1 MYMLYFRSRYKQVA
15 LVHQGQMNKLM
26 SHKFGNIAV
35 LKDNP
40 VLLDTWSLFLLVVN
54 LQASGVNLKRVET
67 ERAETA

>member
-1 MYMLYFRSRYKQVA
+1 
-15 LVHQGQMNKLM
+15 M